1 MRKPQIQPSLRSL
14 SEADRE
20 QLADWLRHGEYE
32 DVLERANKPRPEGLG
47 LAISIKPLQT
57 FYAKVALLDAVN
69 LHLPPEKKL
78 TLAIFET
85 LAHGDILHL
94 ASANAATIT
103 EIHDTI
109 LGAVHHLAQ
118 SPDNTPTQLLNL
130 QRLADFPARAALR
143 DQMAE
148 IQAERLQL
156 QREKEQ
162 RAQEMHAHKIAM
174 DLRRESRAA
183 RREER
188 CLQMDSQ
195 KLKRADEQNA
205 RAAQRLELTV
215 KRFRLSVKSLAFRR
229 KQHRDR
235 MALASSPSPLQ
246 GDHNSRSERL
256 VEGNKLVAGLGSHW
270 AGVRGASD
278 HLGPIATDWKALGER
293 VCKQFGITPEEEA
306 RRAELHKTW
315 KNPHARPG
323 IPEEINPIDD

>member
-32 DVLERANKPRPEGLG
+32 DVLERVKKPRPEGLG
-47 LAISIKPLQT
+47 LAISVKPLQT

-85 LAHGDILHL
+85 LAHGDIFSL

-109 LGAVHHLAQ
+109 LGAVHDLAQ
-118 SPDNTPTQLLNL
+118 SPENTPTQLLNL

-143 DQMAE
+143 EQMAE
-148 IQAERLQL
+148 TQVERLQL

-162 RAQEMHAHKIAM
+162 RAKEMQAHKISM
-174 DLRRESRAA
+174 DLRREARAA

-215 KRFRLSVKSLAFRR
+215 KRFHLSLKSLAFRR

-246 GDHNSRSERL
+246 GER
-256 VEGNKLVAGLGSHW
+256 

>member
-20 QLADWLRHGEYE
+20 QLADWLRHGEYD
-32 DVLERANKPRPEGLG
+32 DVLERVNKPRPEGLG

-57 FYAKVALLDAVN
+57 FYAKVALLDAIN
-69 LHLPPEKKL
+69 FHLPPEKKL
-78 TLAIFET
+78 TLAVFES
-85 LAHGDILHL
+85 LAYSDILHL
-94 ASANAATIT
+94 ASANAANIG
-103 EIHDTI
+103 EVHDTI
-109 LGAVHHLAQ
+109 LGAVHNLAQ
-118 SPDNTPTQLLNL
+118 SSDNTPTQLLTL

-143 DQMAE
+143 EQMAE

-174 DLRRESRAA
+174 DLRREARAA

-195 KLKRADEQNA
+195 KLKRADEQSA
-205 RAAQRLELTV
+205 RAAQRLEFTA

-235 MALASSPSPLQ
+235 MTLAREKNENVSSRATK
-246 GDHNSRSERL
+246 NS
-256 VEGNKLVAGLGSHW
+256 VKKF
-270 AGVRGASD
+270 D
-278 HLGPIATDWKALGER
+278 HLGPIATDWKGVGER

-315 KNPHARPG
+315 KQPHTRPG